1 MPLDPEFMQYPRR
14 RKGMDHD
21 LYSAAN
27 MFEQPKVT
35 WPGGKPVALMVTV
48 AVEFFPLTPND
59 GPFRAAGHMAT
70 PFPDFRTFT
79 ARDYGNRVAIYRMMD
94 ALAAANIPVTA
105 FTSSALIDRTPALID
120 DIQAAGW
127 EIAAHGQDMNAVHY
141 GGMSAELE
149 QQQIDDCLA
158 AWSARGVTPKG
169 WMSPGRGQS
178 DATLSL
184 LKRAGIEWT
193 ADWGNDDMPYAMNDG
208 PIAMPYTDELEDR
221 KCITILG
228 QEEDVWAQQ
237 IIGAADW
244 LASEA
249 ETHGGRILHLALTPY
264 IIAQPFRIKFL
275 RDLLALLAERDD
287 LWSAT
292 GSEICSAWQTRRNLG
307 AEYNPTEV
315 IMPE

>member
-1 MPLDPEFMQYPRR
+1 MPLDPDYLRYPMR

-21 LYSAAN
+21 LYPAAN

-35 WPGGKPVALMVTV
+35 WPGNKPVALWVTV

-105 FTSSALIDRTPALID
+105 FVNSALIDRTPALID
-120 DIQAAGW
+120 DIQASGW
-127 EIAAHGQDMNAVHY
+127 EIAALGEDMNNVHY
-141 GGMSAELE
+141 GGMPADVEKR
-149 QQQIDDCLA
+149 QIDACLD
-158 AWSARGVTPKG
+158 AWSARGITPKG

-178 DATLSL
+178 DDTLSL
-184 LKRAGIEWT
+184 LKSVGIDWT

-221 KCITILG
+221 KCLTALG
-228 QEEDVWAQQ
+228 QNEDVWTQQ
-237 IIGAADW
+237 VIGAADL
-244 LASEA
+244 LAGEA
-249 ETHGGRILHLALTPY
+249 KAHGGRILHLALTPY
-264 IIAQPFRIKFL
+264 VIGQPFRIKFL
-275 RDLLALLAERDD
+275 RDVLRLLAARDD
-287 LWSAT
+287 IWSAT
-292 GSEICSAWQTRRNLG
+292 GSEICTAWQEG
-307 AEYNPTEV
+307 SDG
-315 IMPE
+315 